1 MLLTNNILWLLGGQ
15 IMGFGGQSISRELRA
30 CAQLS
35 LPLSLLSRRLNKPEN
50 APEPNS
56 NHHSPG
62 IIERCQRH
70 RFRSSTAVIGL
81 HSVFMAAMGR
91 LGCCIPATRGLWEPG
106 SNPGNAKP
114 NCGPSTRFSGER
126 WWTPR
131 KEQEV
136 LRYKAGKSLQKRSFH
151 TFTQFHSE
159 LFVHS
164 WGYS

>member
-1 MLLTNNILWLLGGQ
+1 
-15 IMGFGGQSISRELRA
+15 MGFGVQSIFRKPRA

-35 LPLSLLSRRLNKPEN
+35 LPQSLQSPRLYNPES
-50 APEPNS
+50 APAPNS
-56 NHHSPG
+56 NHHSSG
-62 IIERCQRH
+62 IIERRQRR
-70 RFRSSTAVIGL
+70 RFRSSTAVINL
-81 HSVFMAAMGR
+81 HSVFMAAMDR
-91 LGCCIPATRGLWEPG
+91 PGCCISATRGLWRPG
-106 SNPGNAKP
+106 SNPGEARP
-114 NCGPSTRFSGER
+114 GCGSSTCLSGER